1 LQDSISFIFESNYR
15 QGDGLKM
22 LQSISAGFRTKVMST
37 PERDL
42 IVGGQAVIEGV
53 MMRSPTYYAT
63 AVRTPQGT
71 IVIQKNKYESLT
83 HRLRFLNIPIVR
95 GAVNLVEMMWIGI
108 QSLSYSATQA
118 TDENS
123 DPKPKKTTASNLAI
137 LGSVLLALGAGFGLF
152 FYLPLFLTELTG
164 VNGSL
169 AFNLVDGFFRLTIFL
184 GYLLAIARWKE
195 MRRIF
200 QYHGAEH
207 KTIYVFEN
215 GQDLTVA
222 NARPYTTLHPRCGT
236 SFLLVVMLVS
246 ILVFALL
253 GKPVTWHDRLLR
265 FAMIPVIGGIS
276 YEFIRLSAKEKF
288 ARFLK
293 PAVWPGLT
301 LQKVTTSE
309 PSDDMLE
316 VAIAA
321 LVACLDYQNASLKIP
336 SNS

>member
-1 LQDSISFIFESNYR
+1 MSKNPIS
-15 QGDGLKM
+15 
-22 LQSISAGFRTKVMST
+22 
-37 PERDL
+37 
-42 IVGGQAVIEGV
+42 VGGQAVIEGV

-63 AVRTPQGT
+63 AVRTPQGR
-71 IVIQKNKYESLT
+71 IVIQKNRFRGLT
-83 HRLRFLNIPIVR
+83 SRFRFLNIPIMR
-95 GAVNLVEMMWIGI
+95 GAINLVETMWIGI

-118 TDENS
+118 IDETETS
-123 DPKPKKTTASNLAI
+123 KPKKGGFMQTLSI
-137 LGSVLLALGAGFGLF
+137 LGSIVFALGMGFLLF
-152 FYLPLFLTELTG
+152 FLIPLWLTELLP
-164 VNGSL
+164 VENGIW
-169 AFNLVDGFFRLTIFL
+169 FNLIDGVFRLAIFL
-184 GYLLAIARWKE
+184 AYIAAIAQWKE

-215 GQDLTVA
+215 GQDLTID

-246 ILVFALL
+246 IVVFAFL
-253 GKPVTWHDRLLR
+253 GKPQTWGDRFFR

-276 YEFIRLSAKEKF
+276 FEFIKLSAKEKL
-288 ARFLK
+288 APYLK
-293 PAVWPGLT
+293 PATWPGLM

-321 LVACLDYQNASLKIP
+321 LDACLDRQNVRLELP
-336 SNS
+336 SN

>member
-1 LQDSISFIFESNYR
+1 MADKRFY
-15 QGDGLKM
+15 
-22 LQSISAGFRTKVMST
+22 
-37 PERDL
+37 
-42 IVGGQAVIEGV
+42 VGGQAVIEGV

-71 IVIQKNKYESLT
+71 IVIQKNRYTSLT
-83 HRLRFLNIPIVR
+83 HRFKFLNLPILR
-95 GAVNLVEMMWIGI
+95 GAIGLVEMMWIGI
-108 QSLSYSATQA
+108 QSLSYSASQA
-118 TDENS
+118 ADETS
-123 DPKPKKTTASNLAI
+123 DPKPKASAASNLAI
-137 LGSVLLALGAGFGLF
+137 LGSVVFALGAGFALF
-152 FYLPLFLTELTG
+152 FYLPLWLTELTG
-164 VNGSL
+164 VEGSI
-169 AFNLVDGFFRLTIFL
+169 AFNLIDGAFRLVIFL
-184 GYLLAIARWKE
+184 AYLLLIAQWKE
-195 MRRIF
+195 MRRVF

-207 KTIYVFEN
+207 KTIYTFEN

-253 GKPVTWHDRLLR
+253 GKPETWGDRLLR
-265 FAMIPVIGGIS
+265 FAFIPVIGGIS
-276 YEFIRLSAKEKF
+276 FEFIRLSAREKF

-301 LQKVTTSE
+301 LQKVTTAE

-321 LVACLDYQNASLKIP
+321 LVACLDYQNATLEVS
-336 SNS
+336 SN